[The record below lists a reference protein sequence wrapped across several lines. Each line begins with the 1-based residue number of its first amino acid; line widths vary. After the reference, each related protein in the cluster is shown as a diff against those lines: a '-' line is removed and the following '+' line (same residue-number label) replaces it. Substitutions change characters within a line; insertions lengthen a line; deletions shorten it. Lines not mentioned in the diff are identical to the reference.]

1 MGDIVNVNSNIQ
13 GDYKRHANGHSK
25 ILGMSF
31 DGYPIYGPYGYS
43 DALDASSS
51 VIRMKTAYE
60 LSFRFQTECLIS
72 LVPSCC
78 CSTILWFIY

>member
-1 MGDIVNVNSNIQ
+1 MGNTVNVNSNVQ
-13 GDYKRHANGHSK
+13 GDYKRHTNGHSK

-43 DALDASSS
+43 DALDVSSS

-60 LSFRFQTECLIS
+60 LKKLPNR
-72 LVPSCC
+72 VPDVFGSRP
-78 CSTILWFIY
+78 FI